1 MTLRNIVQTIEPAT
15 ENKRFGIRFAA
26 PIFFF
31 LTALLRCYLETHII
45 ATRSYF
51 SYFVALHHVLWYF
64 TTILAVI
71 LITHLILKVA
81 VEKLLWLMY
90 GAVLL
95 LIPVT
100 VAMVQGEPLLID
112 YLTGSLSEI
121 ITHILTFYFTYQQ
134 NMPLRAEITVI
145 FIGMT
150 VVGYFYSRSWW
161 RGLALGA
168 AVYLIGNL
176 LAVSWLGTSPMSK
189 SLFIVHSALLN
200 HPFMAVVCAHAL
212 TLVSAVM
219 ASRAGLIQGGSRQ
232 FLLAAIAAV
241 AVGGVYMA
249 VVAQSG
255 WFSNPIDIVLT
266 SLPLWSTAFAAT
278 LFRVREA
285 GFSESVVLGHCARG
299 ALFSVGGAGADLL
312 SCRRGKTLDRP
323 GILDAAPSTI
333 LELSR
338 KTDDSLFAAVSG
350 GRRPDRLF
358 FVPDRR

>member
-1 MTLRNIVQTIEPAT
+1 MSRNSQPSRQSWPNEDGLAWGTGMTLRNIVQTIEPAT
-15 ENKRFGIRFAA
+15 ENKRFGIRLAA

-51 SYFVALHHVLWYF
+51 SYFVALHHVIWYF

-71 LITHLILKVA
+71 LVTHLILKVA

-100 VAMVQGEPLLID
+100 VAMVQGDPLLID

-121 ITHILTFYFTYQQ
+121 ITHILTFYFTYEQ
-134 NMPLRAEITVI
+134 NLPLRAEITVI

-150 VVGYFYSRSWW
+150 VVGYLYSGSWW

-212 TLVSAVM
+212 TLVSVVM
-219 ASRAGLIQGGSRQ
+219 ALRAGLIQGGSRQ
-232 FLLAAIAAV
+232 FLLAAVAAV
-241 AVGGVYMA
+241 AAGGVYM
-249 VVAQSG
+249 VVVTQSG

-266 SLPLWSTAFAAT
+266 SLPVWSTAFAAT
-278 LFRVREA
+278 LFRVREPDSLSRWFWVIA
-285 GFSESVVLGHCARG
+285 LAVLFFQWAVLGPIYFHAGVAKPLTAREFWM
-299 ALFSVGGAGADLL
+299 L
-312 SCRRGKTLDRP
+312 P
-323 GILDAAPSTI
+323 H
-333 LELSR
+333 
-338 KTDDSLFAAVSG
+338 
-350 GRRPDRLF
+350 RLF
-358 FVPDRR
+358 